1 MINQQNKFRIV
12 RINVLIGTCIALFA
26 MNPAHS
32 EMDVSQA
39 LKLQPYPMP
48 EASSGRVLIRN
59 ATVWTLED
67 EGTLEN
73 ADLLIED
80 GRIAALGHNLDAPSG
95 ALVIDATGKHVTPGI
110 IDAHSHSATED
121 LNINEGVYSVSAE
134 VRVRDILDPRSLD
147 IYKQL
152 AGGVTTIHVLH
163 GSANTI
169 GGQNVIIKMRWGA
182 ETPDELVFADA
193 PPTIKFALGEN
204 VKRSAFAGPGFGSNR
219 KARYPATR
227 MGVAALIRSSFERAT
242 RYRDEWQRSNSLS
255 RRQQRQ
261 EAPPRRDLQLEAL
274 VEVLDGSRCLRATRS
289 PMKWRRTVPAAP
301 RFRTGGVLRWRPIT
315 RLHTTR

>member
-1 MINQQNKFRIV
+1 MINKHWKNKYRQIF
-12 RINVLIGTCIALFA
+12 VLIGFCAVLGTVV
-26 MNPAHS
+26 PAYG
-32 EMDVSQA
+32 EMDKSQA
-39 LKLQPYPMP
+39 LQLEPYPMP
-48 EASSGRVLIRN
+48 EASPGRVLIRN
-59 ATVWTLED
+59 ATIWTLED
-67 EGTLEN
+67 DGTLGN

-80 GRIAALGHNLDAPSG
+80 GRIAKIGRELDTPSG

-134 VRVRDILDPRSLD
+134 VRVRDILDPRSPD

-169 GGQNVIIKMRWGA
+169 GGQNVIMKMRWGA
-182 ETPDELVFADA
+182 ETPDELVFEDA

-204 VKRSAFAGPGFGSNR
+204 VKQSAFAGPGFGGNR

-227 MGVAALIRSSFERAT
+227 MGVAALIRSSFRACST
-242 RYRDEWQRSNSLS
+242 LS
-255 RRQQRQ
+255 
-261 EAPPRRDLQLEAL
+261 
-274 VEVLDGSRCLRATRS
+274 
-289 PMKWRRTVPAAP
+289 
-301 RFRTGGVLRWRPIT
+301 
-315 RLHTTR
+315 